1 MINLPDNVLC
11 QIFYY
16 CNAETMAKCYF
27 VSRRFHFESKV
38 AIAHINKYVMEKY
51 YSKEI
56 FRSPYFMR
64 PNELLLFNNLTA
76 KRVFVVR
83 GFITYVLNMKNGV
96 WKRCAD
102 TRRDRGYFAAI
113 WFRGEIF
120 AIGTYSVIAAGTVE
134 KYNPFANCWSP
145 GPSLP
150 LKLRSAC
157 AAVLGDK
164 LYVLGGHDAFSENYS
179 DTVFI
184 YDDGVQTP
192 KSDAVYSC
200 DGNTE
205 GYWILSGTRLLRA
218 RSRHAAVGFEGRI
231 WIAGGCF
238 ENNTVVTKSVEIFD
252 PTIGKWMKGPS
263 LTTRR
268 DFSNLLVVLGRL
280 YAVGGDVDDEGL
292 QAIRTIEVFDK
303 CMNSWRIITAFKDE
317 RRGFSTSSIGSK
329 IYIFGGSSDE
339 HYELNT
345 WDAYDVTDGQWDS
358 DLYNKYEKMPLIDC
372 WGQAVTFP
380 PEDLVW

>member
-1 MINLPDNVLC
+1 M
-11 QIFYY
+11 
-16 CNAETMAKCYF
+16 
-27 VSRRFHFESKV
+27 VSRKFKFESTI
-38 AIAHINKYVMEKY
+38 AIRSITEHLIEKH
-51 YSKEI
+51 YSPGI
-56 FRSPYFMR
+56 FQSMYFMR
-64 PNELLLFNNLTA
+64 PNDLTFLRNLTA
-76 KRVFVVR
+76 KRIYVIR
-83 GFITYVLNMKNGV
+83 GFITYCLDISNGT

-134 KYNPFANCWSP
+134 KFNTFANHWTA

-157 AAVLGDK
+157 AAVLNDK
-164 LYVLGGHDAFSENYS
+164 LYVLGGHDAFSDSYH

-184 YDDGVQTP
+184 YDDTVKKVEGSNKDCAP
-192 KSDAVYSC
+192 KMNY
-200 DGNTE
+200 E
-205 GYWILSGTRLLRA
+205 GGWILSESRLLKP
-218 RSRHAAVGFEGRI
+218 RSRHAAAGFEGRL

-238 ENNTVVTKSVEIFD
+238 ENNTIITRSVEIFD
-252 PTIGKWMKGPS
+252 PLTNKWSKGPS

-268 DFSNLLVVLGRL
+268 DFSNLLVVMGRL
-280 YAVGGDVDDEGL
+280 YAVGGDVDDEGI

-303 CMNSWRIITAFKDE
+303 CANSWKIITAFKDE

-339 HYELNT
+339 SYELNT
-345 WDAYDVTDGQWDS
+345 WDAYDVVQDQWDS
-358 DLYNKYEKMPLIDC
+358 DFYSKYEKMPVIDC
-372 WGQAVTFP
+372 WGQAVTVP
-380 PEDLVW
+380 PEDVVW